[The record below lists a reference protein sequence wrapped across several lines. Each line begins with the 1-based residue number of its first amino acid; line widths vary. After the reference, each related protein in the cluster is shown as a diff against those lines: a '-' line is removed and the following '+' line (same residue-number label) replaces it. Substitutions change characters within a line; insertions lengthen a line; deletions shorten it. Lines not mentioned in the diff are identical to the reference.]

1 MRIYN
6 FDTNNIKQYC
16 KTIQYKADSL
26 STYRDLQNPNYIIIN
41 KTNGLTTYDL
51 YNAGILKIVF
61 NETKYESTGKRD
73 YFYIIRP
80 NFLKEHRGIINT
92 YGSKVKL
99 FFDKLDMGTMS
110 ITTALD
116 QEDALEI
123 FKFLGSP
130 EDRTIDRIYG
140 YRYNSNT
147 DYNLKLGIYEY
158 NKTSSKYA
166 IAGTQD
172 FKVVY
177 LDGDLEQ
184 PVNIIAYNQDGMPV
198 NKHEYKFYDFPQ
210 GYIIFCNV
218 TEDEEPVEKNSKLR
232 RTSSTYS
239 LIPASAASGYYLPS
253 GNIANGQIWSYVDKG
268 TDSLGTSA
276 FINIDFRQLRFA
288 YKTGDIT
295 FISSIDESAITVEAY
310 STSNNNYT
318 FNVISA
324 AATSSQTLS
333 AASGTLWTGMNAN
346 LLLHKIF
353 AYSETSNGIIEEEIF
368 ADDSINYGSRNVDSI
383 NKPYYTVTMKHE
395 TNFPAKYVHVRL
407 W

>member
-41 KTNGLTTYDL
+41 KTNGFTTYDL
-51 YNAGILKIVF
+51 YNAGILNIVF
-61 NETKYESTGKRD
+61 DETNYKSTRKRD

-80 NFLKEHRGIINT
+80 NFLKEHRGVINT

-99 FFDKLDMGTMS
+99 FFDKLDMKTMS
-110 ITTALD
+110 LTHALG
-116 QEDALEI
+116 QEDALEV

-130 EDRTIDRIYG
+130 EDRIIDRIYG
-140 YRYNSNT
+140 YRYNPDT
-147 DYNLKLGIYEY
+147 DYNLKLVIYEY
-158 NKTSSKYA
+158 NKTFGDYESK
-166 IAGTQD
+166 GTQD

-177 LDGDLEQ
+177 LDGGLEQ
-184 PVNIIAYNQDGMPV
+184 PINVIAYNQDEMPV
-198 NKHEYKFYDFPQ
+198 NKRKYKFYDFPQ
-210 GYIIFCNV
+210 GYIIFCNA

-276 FINIDFRQLRFA
+276 FINIDFRQLRFT
-288 YKTGDIT
+288 YKIGDIT
-295 FISSIDESAITVEAY
+295 FISSTDESAITVEAY

-318 FNVISA
+318 FNVVSA
-324 AATSSQTLS
+324 AATNSQTLS

-395 TNFPAKYVHVRL
+395 TDFPAKYVHVRL